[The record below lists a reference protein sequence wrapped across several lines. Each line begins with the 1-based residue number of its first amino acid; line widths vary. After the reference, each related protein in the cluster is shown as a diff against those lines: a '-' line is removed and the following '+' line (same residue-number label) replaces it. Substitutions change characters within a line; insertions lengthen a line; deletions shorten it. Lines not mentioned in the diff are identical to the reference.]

1 MGSFNSMLG
10 IPEERI
16 TEMENRPT
24 CLEGITKRQKGVPDK
39 RKVKRPGGQIEKV
52 ACFSSEFQKGKK
64 KSENE
69 TISEEIITKNFP
81 K

>member
-39 RKVKRPGGQIEKV
+39 RKVKRPGG
-52 ACFSSEFQKGKK
+52 
-64 KSENE
+64 
-69 TISEEIITKNFP
+69 
-81 K
+81 